1 MTQQRVSGLRIE
13 GRHGFD
19 RRSLLKRGL
28 CVAGGFVTRPA
39 EAFELSRMPVLDA
52 HIHLFD
58 PTRAGGIPWPEP
70 SDTVLYKPALPE
82 RYEQLARRFGV
93 VGAIAIEASP
103 LAADNDWLL
112 ATARNNPFVVGVI
125 GDLVP
130 GSSDFRVQ
138 VDRLHQDPLFLGLRY
153 GNLWQRDLVED
164 IHRPRFMDDLKQI
177 SEAGL
182 VFESANPNPA
192 LIGTLAELAERMPG
206 LTIVVDHL
214 PHAEPPGKPTDLAEY
229 RSCLRTLGAAP
240 RVFVKLSEIPR
251 EINGK
256 VATEVGF
263 YKQNL
268 DELWE
273 TFGEDKVLFGSDWPN
288 SDHLLP
294 YAETVGLLKRYAADR
309 TIAAQEKLFF
319 KNSLAAYRWRRRRP
333 DQRAR

>member
-1 MTQQRVSGLRIE
+1 ME
-13 GRHGFD
+13 GRSGFN
-19 RRSLLKRGL
+19 RRSLLKGGL
-28 CVAGGFVTRPA
+28 CVAGGLATRA
-39 EAFELSRMPVLDA
+39 ATAFEPSRMPVLDA

-82 RYEQLARRFGV
+82 RYEQLARGFGV

-112 ATARNNPFVVGVI
+112 ATARNDPFVVGVI

-130 GSSDFRVQ
+130 GSSGFRVQ
-138 VDRLHQDPLFLGLRY
+138 VARLHRDSLFLGLRY
-153 GNLWQRDLVED
+153 GNLWKRDLVVD
-164 IHRPRFMDDLKQI
+164 IKRPRFMDDLKYL

-192 LIGTLAELAERMPG
+192 LIGTLADLAERMPR

-214 PHAEPPGKPTDLAEY
+214 PHAELPGKPNELAEY
-229 RSCLRTLGAAP
+229 RRSLRTLGAAP
-240 RVFVKLSEIPR
+240 RALVKLSEIPR

-256 VATEVGF
+256 VPTDFGF
-263 YKQNL
+263 YKETL

-294 YAETVGLLKRYAADR
+294 YAETVGVLKAYAADK
-309 TIAAQEKLFF
+309 TSAAQEKLFF
-319 KNSLAAYRWRRRRP
+319 SNSVAAYRWRPRRP
-333 DQRAR
+333 DQRGR